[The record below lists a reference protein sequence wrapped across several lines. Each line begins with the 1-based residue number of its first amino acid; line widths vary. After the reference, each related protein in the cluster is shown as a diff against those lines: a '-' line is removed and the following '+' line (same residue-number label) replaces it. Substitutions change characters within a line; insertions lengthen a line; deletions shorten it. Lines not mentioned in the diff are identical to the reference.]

1 MTTVKGKNGYNVR
14 SVPIDETLSTQWP
27 FPGLAGILLLSP
39 PPASV
44 IPLPPHL
51 EELKKRNGI
60 TPAERMR
67 KAKNEVVRINWGL
80 TAPSVRPQHYDQFST
95 CLQVFFV
102 W

>member
-1 MTTVKGKNGYNVR
+1 MTTVKGKNSYNVR
-14 SVPIDETLSTQWP
+14 SVPIDETLSTQWT
-27 FPGLAGILLLSP
+27 FPGLAVFCFHHLLS
-39 PPASV
+39 
-44 IPLPPHL
+44 LQLFHCRPHL

-60 TPAERMR
+60 MPGERMR
-67 KAKNEVVRINWGL
+67 KAKYEVVRINWGL